1 MSSHEGRRY
10 LTTHPWITFR
20 FNVDRLRP
28 ETWVLLGEAASTW
41 EHLAGSAMPPDFA
54 KRLNLLSL
62 ERGAY
67 GTASIEGNTLT
78 EAEVRAIIEGGSA
91 LPPSR
96 AYQAQEI
103 ENLLDL
109 FNDITR
115 DCLSGA
121 PPLSPTR
128 LKEQH
133 AHLLDGQPTKEDVIP
148 GEFRT
153 HSVGVGR
160 YRGAPAEDGEY
171 LVDRLCTWLNDELEN
186 LSGNDGV
193 LHGPRVVILA
203 TLTHLHLAWIHPF
216 GDGNGRISRL
226 LELEI
231 LLRSGV
237 PVPAAHLLSDHYN
250 KTRDMYYSILERT
263 SRADGYPV
271 EDFVHYAAQGLVD
284 GLRDHINKVQN
295 MQMTI
300 MWHSYIHEVF
310 RGHHTAAKIRRRDV
324 VLALPPGRWTKRDDI
339 VMLSKEINDL
349 YRSRTDKTMSRD
361 LNALEE
367 TGLVERRRG
376 KGVRPR
382 IELMAAYLPDR
393 RGQ

>member
-1 MSSHEGRRY
+1 MSSPEGRRY
-10 LTTHPWITFR
+10 LATHPWITFR
-20 FNVDRLRP
+20 FNADRLHP

-41 EHLAGSAMPPDFA
+41 EHLAGSAMPPNFA
-54 KRLNLLSL
+54 QKLNRLSL
-62 ERGAY
+62 GRGAY

-78 EAEVRAIIEGGSA
+78 EAEVRAIVEGRSA

-109 FNDITR
+109 FNNITR
-115 DCLSGA
+115 DCLADA

-133 AHLLDGQPTKEDVIP
+133 ARLLVGQPAKEDVIP

-160 YRGAPAEDGEY
+160 YRGAPAEDCEY

-186 LSGNDGV
+186 LGGNDGA
-193 LHGPRVVILA
+193 LRGPQVVILA
-203 TLTHLHLAWIHPF
+203 TLAHLHLAWIHPF
-216 GDGNGRISRL
+216 GDGNGRIARL

-263 SRADGYPV
+263 SRADGFPV

-284 GLRDHINKVQN
+284 GLRDHIDKVQG
-295 MQMTI
+295 MQLAI
-300 MWHSYIHEVF
+300 MWQSYIHEVF
-310 RGHHTAAKIRRRDV
+310 HGHQTAARTRMRDV
-324 VLALPPGRWTKRDDI
+324 VLALPPGAWTKRDDI
-339 VMLSKEINDL
+339 VMLSREINDL
-349 YRSRTDKTMSRD
+349 YRNKTDKTMSRD

-367 TGLVERRRG
+367 MGLIERRRG
-376 KGVRPR
+376 RGVRPR
-382 IELMAAYLPDR
+382 VEVMAAYLPAR
-393 RGQ
+393 REQ